1 MHEVIQ
7 QVLATEAQAKLL
19 VQEATTGANSILS
32 EAHRHAEETWERTR
46 QEVKAETDAI
56 LQATLQTAAQTKRE
70 QLARVAA
77 EIESR
82 YRLAPSTRE
91 QAIAAVIKCIIGA

>member
-7 QVLATEAQAKLL
+7 QVLATESQAKLL
-19 VQEATTGANSILS
+19 VQEATTRAGTILS
-32 EAHRHAEETWERTR
+32 DAHRQAEEVRERTR
-46 QEVKAETDAI
+46 GEVKAETAAI
-56 LQATLQTAAQTKRE
+56 LQTTLQTAEQSKRE

-91 QAIAAVIKCIIGA
+91 QAVTAVIKCVIGA